1 MHAERRLDNRADLV
15 QLQRIHRLLEF
26 RHGIARIQ
34 PAEIAALGGRTIL
47 RIEAGLLGEID
58 AVGDPLAHTFQFAPG
73 FGLRHHFIDP
83 DQDVP
88 CLGLL
93 DGGHGAA
100 TPLGNQLDDMEAG

>member
-1 MHAERRLDNRADLV
+1 MDLDQVHAEGRLDDRADLA

-58 AVGDPLAHTFQFAPG
+58 AIGDALADTFQLAAG
-73 FGLRHHFIDP
+73 FGLR
-83 DQDVP
+83 
-88 CLGLL
+88 
-93 DGGHGAA
+93 
-100 TPLGNQLDDMEAG
+100 TPLR